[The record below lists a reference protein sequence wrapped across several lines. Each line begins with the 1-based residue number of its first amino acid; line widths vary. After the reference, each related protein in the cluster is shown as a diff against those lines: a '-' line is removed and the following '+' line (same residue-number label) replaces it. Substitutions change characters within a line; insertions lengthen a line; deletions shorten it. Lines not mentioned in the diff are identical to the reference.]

1 MKTIFE
7 DGIDRILQCS
17 TTLDEVTRVVAPP
30 CAPSEEEKITS
41 VDLVQTKR
49 VLVVEDHP
57 DMLHVL
63 TRQLSM
69 LGFAVI
75 LANDGKEGVEKAL
88 EEKPHLILMDI
99 MMPKM
104 NGKEAT
110 RMIRSN
116 PETQDIPIL
125 ATTVLREELELR
137 SCIEAGCND
146 FLVKPFT
153 LKQLMR
159 KIREFIPTSSQ
170 TIH

>member
-7 DGIDRILQCS
+7 EGIDRILQGS

-57 DMLHVL
+57 DMLQIL
-63 TRQLSM
+63 TRQLST

-75 LANDGKEGVEKAL
+75 LANNGIEGVEKAI

-146 FLVKPFT
+146 FPVKPFT
-153 LKQLMR
+153 LKQLKR